1 MIIPKPTFETQIKN
15 HQILI
20 TIRKPSPMFTKIQT
34 NEERGERLAT
44 TNGGIAGVQ
53 HLAHKQTQTQTK
65 AQIQNF
71 SYIVEEHQ
79 S

>member
-1 MIIPKPTFETQIKN
+1 
-15 HQILI
+15 
-20 TIRKPSPMFTKIQT
+20 MFTKIQT

>member
-1 MIIPKPTFETQIKN
+1 
-15 HQILI
+15 
-20 TIRKPSPMFTKIQT
+20 MFTKTQT

-53 HLAHKQTQTQTK
+53 RLAHKQTQTQTK